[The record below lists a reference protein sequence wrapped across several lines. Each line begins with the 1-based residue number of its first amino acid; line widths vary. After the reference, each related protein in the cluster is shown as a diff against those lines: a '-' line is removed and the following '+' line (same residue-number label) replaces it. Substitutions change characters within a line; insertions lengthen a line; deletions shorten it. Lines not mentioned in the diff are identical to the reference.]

1 MKVLVLNGP
10 NLDRLGTRE
19 PDVYGTTTLGDVE
32 SMIGARAEEAC
43 VDVSFLQSADPTVLI
58 EALRAGDADAVILNP
73 ASLTH
78 HSFALRE
85 AVMACTAPV
94 YEVHI
99 SNIYAREPYRRH
111 SLISGVARGTIAG
124 LGVQGYLL
132 ALEAAIAGGRT

>member
-19 PDVYGTTTLGDVE
+19 PEIYGTTTLAHVE
-32 SMIGARAEEAC
+32 SMIGVRAEELDAE
-43 VDVSFLQSADPTVLI
+43 VSFLQSADPVVLI
-58 EALRAGDADAVILNP
+58 EALRTRDVDAVILNP

-85 AVMACTAPV
+85 AVATCTAPV

-132 ALEAAIAGGRT
+132 ALEAAIAGGKT